1 MLMGMPAAD
10 RFLNGVLQRSRT
22 DILMNPLVML
32 LIIPGSLS
40 FIVYYIYLIYEAWG
54 IWFHFSANGEYLI
67 ALFLSVDISYIAYMM
82 MKSTQLH
89 IERDIVW
96 TDSLTEYAAGYGMD
110 ASRLREMSDGILA
123 QRITWARAVA
133 FIPLVALGLMMVLS
147 FFVLNFWDDSSFEI
161 PELIVLSTAMGILFA
176 TTAFVHFKMYRVGD
190 IQCRFTE
197 EFKDVMDDEGITDTM
212 VGKPHSHKFRIPIV
226 LAIIAVILYLLM
238 VFAVDLLKEQG
249 IIAPQTHPAIIIG
262 GIYLTLM
269 FFYCVHVLNRH
280 LRDQWAYED
289 KLLERIA
296 EREGA
301 TGVETVYLEK
311 GERPLDTWH
320 IGSKAIYWA
329 INAWRAIIEFIKF
342 V

>member
-1 MLMGMPAAD
+1 MGMPAAD
-10 RFLNGVLQRSRT
+10 RFLNSVLQRSRT
-22 DILMNPLVML
+22 DFFMNPLVML

-40 FIVYYIYLIYEAWG
+40 FIVYFIYLIYEHWG
-54 IWFHFSANGEYLI
+54 VWFHFSASGEYLI
-67 ALFLSVDISYIAYMM
+67 ALFLSVDISYIAYMV

-96 TDSLTEYAAGYGMD
+96 TDSLTEYAAGYGKG

-133 FIPLVALGLMMVLS
+133 FVPLVALVLMMVLS
-147 FFVLNFWDDSSFEI
+147 FFILNFLDDSTFEI
-161 PELIVLSTAMGILFA
+161 PELIVLFTAMGILSA
-176 TTAFVHFKMYRVGD
+176 TTVFVHFKMYRVED

-212 VGKPHSHKFRIPIV
+212 VGKPHGHKFRIPIV
-226 LAIIAVILYLLM
+226 LAIITVILYLLM
-238 VFAVDLLKEQG
+238 VFAVDLLKEQN
-249 IIAPQTHPAIIIG
+249 ITVPQTHPAIMIG

-320 IGSKAIYWA
+320 IGSKVIRGAID
-329 INAWRAIIEFIKF
+329 AWRVLMEFIKIA
-342 V
+342 